1 MELPGTL
8 INGFQPLTNVA
19 KSSILDV
26 VVVLDTPLVNIIKLK
41 HIREKAYILCNLK
54 FTNISDFDFASNSHQ
69 LLDILL
75 IVTVFSG
82 NKIQFTYY
90 NFQRLEDFFFF
101 ELADA
106 MLPRLCGEQRNDM
119 FSNISSSASGKPKQR
134 AWTQYSHIFL
144 LTPS

>member
-8 INGFQPLTNVA
+8 INGFQPLTNVT
-19 KSSILDV
+19 KSSII
-26 VVVLDTPLVNIIKLK
+26 TPLVNIMKLK
-41 HIREKAYILCNLK
+41 HIREKAYILCHLK
-54 FTNISDFDFASNSHQ
+54 FTNISDFDFSSNSRQ
-69 LLDILL
+69 LLDIPF
-75 IVTVFSG
+75 IVTVFSP
-82 NKIQFTYY
+82 NKIQLTYY

-106 MLPRLCGEQRNDM
+106 MLPQLCGEQRNDM